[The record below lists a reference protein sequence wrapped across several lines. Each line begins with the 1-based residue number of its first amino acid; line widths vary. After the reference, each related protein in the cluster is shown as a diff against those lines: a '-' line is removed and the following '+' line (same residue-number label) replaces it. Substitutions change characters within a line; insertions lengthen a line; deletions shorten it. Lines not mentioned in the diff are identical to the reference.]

1 MHASKMKR
9 VQRSDKQC
17 SGFYKFIRA
26 LALILL
32 FLGVASNGQNPKN
45 QHNFPLFLSTLG
57 KQYGARAQKRGGA
70 WINTLNSLQTA
81 SVEEQVE
88 EINKFFNI
96 AITWSSD
103 QRLYG
108 RKDFW
113 ATPGET
119 LGRGAGDCEDFTI
132 AKYVSLKTLGIPS
145 EQLRL
150 TYVTLQVSEN
160 TTQAHMVL
168 AWYPEP
174 NAPPLILDNVNPRI
188 LAATARKDL
197 TPVFS
202 FNSDEI
208 WLGNQDSP
216 YGASPSARISQW
228 RQLVAR
234 AESEGIAL

>member
-1 MHASKMKR
+1 MKR

-132 AKYVSLKTLGIPS
+132 AKYVSLKTLG
-145 EQLRL
+145 
-150 TYVTLQVSEN
+150 
-160 TTQAHMVL
+160 
-168 AWYPEP
+168 
-174 NAPPLILDNVNPRI
+174 D
-188 LAATARKDL
+188 
-197 TPVFS
+197 
-202 FNSDEI
+202 
-208 WLGNQDSP
+208 
-216 YGASPSARISQW
+216 
-228 RQLVAR
+228 
-234 AESEGIAL
+234 